1 VRGQPRLDP
10 RGLPGLILPAGR
22 HAEASSHD
30 GGDDT
35 RGCNA
40 ETSLRTPGT
49 TPLSDVEIC
58 PVVMLREENH
68 DSLTIAKAHV
78 K

>member
-1 VRGQPRLDP
+1 MMAVM
-10 RGLPGLILPAGR
+10 ILGAPQVY
-22 HAEASSHD
+22 S
-30 GGDDT
+30 
-35 RGCNA
+35 CNA

>member
-1 VRGQPRLDP
+1 MDAMQRLA
-10 RGLPGLILPAGR
+10 LMMAVMILGAPQVY
-22 HAEASSHD
+22 S
-30 GGDDT
+30 
-35 RGCNA
+35 CNA
-40 ETSLRTPGT
+40 EMSLRTPGT